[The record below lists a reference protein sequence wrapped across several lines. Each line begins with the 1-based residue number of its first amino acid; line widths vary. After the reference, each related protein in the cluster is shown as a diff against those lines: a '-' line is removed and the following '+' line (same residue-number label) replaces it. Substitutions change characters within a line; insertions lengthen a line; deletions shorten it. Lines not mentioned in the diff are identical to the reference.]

1 MEKTTTARFCLAIGG
16 KTDSLSFS
24 VSLVQPILLCTFV
37 LHHCQLLRLGHRQ
50 LTGDLGKANPKGGV
64 KNGKLLFGRKVLL
77 SNGWRKD
84 RGKKKKATL
93 LVTSSGNK
101 SKRENIH
108 RATVSMS
115 ESLSVIIQCLQ
126 FTFRDTG
133 KHP

>member
-1 MEKTTTARFCLAIGG
+1 MANSCLAGRFCYPMAGGRIGG
-16 KTDSLSFS
+16 
-24 VSLVQPILLCTFV
+24 
-37 LHHCQLLRLGHRQ
+37 
-50 LTGDLGKANPKGGV
+50 
-64 KNGKLLFGRKVLL
+64 
-77 SNGWRKD
+77 
-84 RGKKKKATL
+84 KKKATL

-108 RATVSMS
+108 RATVSTS